1 MFLKSLQ
8 QRLVVVF
15 VGLLILVMT
24 LIIVLVSRSSQR
36 IVANETARELSVG
49 THVFERLIEQNR
61 RQLETAATVLASDF
75 AFREAI
81 ATQDSATVLSVIRN
95 HGLRIGAQAMMVVSP
110 EGQLMAHTQDAA
122 PNPAASFPF
131 PELLASARTAGKSSG
146 FGQMRDGFLYQIV
159 LVPIQAPRLIAWVAM
174 GFLVDDKWA
183 RDLSDVIGLNVSIV
197 RRPGDQAV
205 LLASSLDPVNRDRL
219 ASALSTLSGQA
230 PWIVPLGDQ
239 HYQTVQLPLDR
250 EVSVVLQRSLEQ
262 VQAPFNALQTALLLT
277 LLGGVAIFSFGSVML
292 ARRIVQPVREL
303 TASARRIEAGDYA
316 RPVPSLPPD
325 EIGQLATSFDH
336 MRTQIANREE
346 KILRLAYEDALTGLP
361 NRTRFM
367 EALSQQLTV
376 GTAAIA
382 VLNLDRFAMINNALG
397 HTVGDRLLKEIG
409 QRLARISPTPAL
421 VARLWGNEF
430 AFLLGPN
437 ADAHAATAFAQAV
450 LDTLRTP
457 VLLENQRLDVGGSLG
472 IALAPQDGQDAGTLL
487 RRAEMALS
495 AAKRQH
501 LGHTFAAD
509 VGDEPA
515 HGELSL
521 IGEMREALTRG
532 EFELYYQPKLDLAS
546 GIIRGAEA
554 LLRWRHPAHG
564 LVPPARFLPFAEQT
578 GFIREITPWVLE
590 QVASQTAQWHRQGL
604 GLVVSANLSTLD
616 LLNPALIDH
625 VQRLLAQ
632 QMFPP
637 ERLCLEITESAL
649 MDQPEL
655 ALSHLHKLA
664 GLGVKLSIDD
674 YGSGQASLG
683 YLKVLPVNE
692 LKIDRAF
699 VTAVGDTPKNA
710 AIVRSTILLSHEL
723 GLMVTAEG
731 VETAADLAW
740 LGRNGC
746 DTAQGYGIARPVPA
760 AELPG
765 WISAFRV
772 PA

>member
-1 MFLKSLQ
+1 MILKSLQ
-8 QRLVVVF
+8 QRIVVVF
-15 VGLLILVMT
+15 VGLLVLVMT
-24 LIIVLVSRSSQR
+24 LIIALVTRSSQR

-110 EGQLMAHTQDAA
+110 EGELMAHTQQA
-122 PNPAASFPF
+122 PTMPAASFPF
-131 PELLASARTAGKSSG
+131 PDLLSSARTAGKSSG

-159 LVPIQAPRLIAWVAM
+159 MVPIHAPRLIAWVAM
-174 GFLVDDKWA
+174 GFQVDDKWA
-183 RDLSDVIGLNVSIV
+183 RDLSDMIGLSVSIV
-197 RRPGDQAV
+197 RQQSGNPV
-205 LLASSLDPVNRDRL
+205 LLASSLGTPDRDLL
-219 ASALSTLSGQA
+219 AGALPTMSGRTQR
-230 PWIVPLGDQ
+230 IVHLADQ
-239 HYQTVQLPLDR
+239 HYQTVRLPLDR
-250 EVSVVLQRSLEQ
+250 EVSIVLQRSLEQ

-277 LLGGVAIFSFGSVML
+277 LLGGVVVFSFGSIML
-292 ARRIVQPVREL
+292 ARRIVKPVREL
-303 TASARRIEAGDYA
+303 TASARRIEGGDYA

-336 MRTQIANREE
+336 MRTQIASREE

-361 NRTRFM
+361 NRTRFV
-367 EALSQQLTV
+367 EAVSQRLAV
-376 GTAAIA
+376 GPAAIA
-382 VLNLDRFAMINNALG
+382 VLNIDRFAMINNALG

-409 QRLARISPTPAL
+409 QRLANVSPASTM

-437 ADAHAATAFAQAV
+437 ADEQAATAFAQEV
-450 LDTLRTP
+450 LDTLRDP
-457 VLLENQRLDVGGSLG
+457 VLLEDQRLDVGGSLG
-472 IALAPQDGQDAGTLL
+472 IALAPRDGLDAGTLL
-487 RRAEMALS
+487 RRAELAL
-495 AAKRQH
+495 AMAKRQH
-501 LGHTFAAD
+501 LGHAFAAD

-515 HGELSL
+515 HEQLSL
-521 IGEMREALTRG
+521 IGEMREALARG
-532 EFELYYQPKLDLAS
+532 EFELFYQPKLDLAS
-546 GIIRGAEA
+546 GAIQGAEA

-590 QVASQTAQWHRQGL
+590 QAVRQIAQWHREGL

-616 LLNPALIDH
+616 LLNPALVGH

-632 QMFPP
+632 QVFPP
-637 ERLCLEITESAL
+637 EKLCLEITESAL
-649 MDQPEL
+649 MDEPEL
-655 ALSHLHKLA
+655 ALSHLHRLSS
-664 GLGVKLSIDD
+664 LGVKLSIDD

-699 VTAVGDTPKNA
+699 VTAVADTPKNA
-710 AIVRSTILLSHEL
+710 AIVRSTIMLSHEL
-723 GLMVTAEG
+723 GLTVTAEG
-731 VETAADLAW
+731 VETADDLDW

-746 DTAQGYGIARPVPA
+746 DTAQGYGIARPMPAREVPA
-760 AELPG
+760 
-765 WISAFRV
+765 WISACR
-772 PA
+772 ARA